1 MKGVKDITRRVKA
14 IMCRVITTTLLYYKK
29 LTVAMVTLKR
39 FQGLVLQTISY
50 QESALHGKFAPLQT
64 SITKNVIG

>member
-1 MKGVKDITRRVKA
+1 
-14 IMCRVITTTLLYYKK
+14 MCRVINNYIIVLQEINSCYGYFKKISGFSITTT
-29 LTVAMVTLKR
+29 
-39 FQGLVLQTISY
+39 SY